1 MGPKKKR
8 ARPSCTGQPS
18 CELEALSR
26 QVELLAVAVGL
37 DNSTERAP
45 KASALR
51 ALSRL
56 RQELL
61 RRQLDG
67 AACASGAVDDPA
79 VLQLL
84 QSHALPQ
91 SLAKLLQSS
100 KAEPAL
106 QQVVLEVV
114 GIAALSSVA
123 ASETLASCGAL
134 LHALVEA
141 MYGASSSSCRVV
153 LAVLS
158 AATTIATASLG
169 CKELLHC
176 GAVPA
181 LLWVSSGPAASCS
194 SRSYQ
199 CQAAASASLAIN
211 NLVSQDCPLIAF
223 DSCGGLGTRTVA
235 AWAGCSSGQPP
246 LELQRLTP
254 GGEPELCNTISD
266 ASPRTSDKGVSTT
279 SAPPAKATITG
290 AMKTRSRVG
299 GKRALVVEA
308 AADALQLLL
317 YSAEAEEATME
328 AVANAPDKA
337 SRLALVAFQEQLWS
351 YFPLA
356 ALSGSR
362 LQRTVQS
369 LAKVVAYLALLCP
382 VSQPQLD
389 HAPDLLTSGSED
401 MGTLMVIGKPPPFLH
416 GGERSL
422 GAQLADVLK
431 CEEAAAEDFLRCHW
445 EQAPLLL
452 FREERT
458 ASSRATRSCG
468 GQISKLHQVLGLQ
481 CAEDVIELVSL
492 GVHCPAFRADEMDA
506 LVALREAAAELG
518 LPMLHKQDL
527 NLVAC
532 GKEAPGNDGN
542 GGPAQG
548 IAGEEC
554 ARALALGYTLALR
567 GLQFRSHNVSTVAA
581 ALAAAMGQAAVGAN
595 LYLTPEGSQGL
606 EAHYDDHCVFV
617 CQLAGQ
623 KQWKVFPPQVQLP
636 RLYSVRSRSQVDN
649 VHPCIFNLQPGDA
662 LYIPRGWPHEAL
674 NVATKGDCNSR
685 EPSLH
690 ITFGVE
696 VESPFEWEGL
706 LHIALHLRCQ
716 ELARDHHQSDE
727 VLSTGKLG
735 VGILPSDQG
744 LHGAT
749 ERGHSFCGDLHG
761 HDPIIVLEGL
771 LHVAVRAVG
780 NRHEQLRRA
789 CLTSATAAGNDAA
802 RLEAYFCSVL
812 KLVVS
817 EASFEE
823 ACDIVLAFLIAEA
836 MAASG
841 TASEANAGSTA
852 DLGWM
857 TWLTH
862 IPGSSAAIGKPG
874 AWLGHPAALLGC
886 PATLFAG
893 LTAQG
898 WRASDE
904 AAALRQKFVAA
915 IQDLAMVGAAN
926 LRQVLA
932 VCAALLAAYRDTR
945 ARLGNALAS
954 LQRPSVGSRSAAH

>member
-8 ARPSCTGQPS
+8 PRPSCAGQPS
-18 CELEALSR
+18 RELEALAR
-26 QVELLAVAVGL
+26 QVELLAVDVGL
-37 DNSTERAP
+37 DNAAERAP

-56 RQELL
+56 LRELL
-61 RRQLDG
+61 RRQLNG
-67 AACASGAVDDPA
+67 AACAGGAGDDHV

-84 QSHALPQ
+84 QSHALPR
-91 SLAKLLQSS
+91 SLADLLQSS
-100 KAEPAL
+100 TAEPAL

-114 GIAALSSVA
+114 GIAALSSVV
-123 ASETLASCGAL
+123 ASESLASCGAL
-134 LHALVEA
+134 LRALVEA
-141 MYGASSSSCRVV
+141 MHGTSSSSCRVL

-181 LLWVSSGPAASCS
+181 LLA
-194 SRSYQ
+194 
-199 CQAAASASLAIN
+199 
-211 NLVSQDCPLIAF
+211 
-223 DSCGGLGTRTVA
+223 VA
-235 AWAGCSSGQPP
+235 AWAGCGSGQPP
-246 LELQRLTP
+246 VELQRLTP
-254 GGEPELCNTISD
+254 GGEPGRCNTISD
-266 ASPRTSDKGVSTT
+266 ASLRTSDKGVSTT
-279 SAPPAKATITG
+279 SSPPAKATITG
-290 AMKTRSRVG
+290 AMKTRSRDE

-317 YSAEAEEATME
+317 YSAEADEATVA

-337 SRLALVAFQEQLWS
+337 ATLSLAAFQEQLWS
-351 YFPLA
+351 YFPLV

-362 LQRTVQS
+362 LQRKVQS

-382 VSQPQLD
+382 ESQPQLD
-389 HAPDLLTSGSED
+389 HAPGLLPTGSED
-401 MGTLMVIGKPPPFLH
+401 MGTSMVVGKPPPLH

-422 GAQLADVLK
+422 GSQLANVLG
-431 CEEAAAEDFLRCHW
+431 CEDAAAEDFLRCHW

-452 FREERT
+452 IREERT
-458 ASSRATRSCG
+458 LSSRPVRSWG
-468 GQISKLHQVLGLQ
+468 GQMSKLHQVLGLQ
-481 CAEDVIELVSL
+481 CAEDITELVSL

-532 GKEAPGNDGN
+532 GKEAPCGDGD

-567 GLQFRSHNVSTVAA
+567 GLQFRSHSVSTIAA

-623 KQWKVFPPQVQLP
+623 KQWKVYPAQVQLP
-636 RLYSVRSRSQVDN
+636 RLYSVRSCPQVDN
-649 VHPCIFNLQPGDA
+649 VHPCIFNLQPGDI
-662 LYIPRGWPHEAL
+662 LYIPRGWPHEAF
-674 NVATKGDCNSR
+674 NVAPKGKCNSS

-690 ITFGVE
+690 VTFGVE
-696 VESPFEWEGL
+696 VESPFQWEGL
-706 LHIALHLRCQ
+706 LHIALYLRCQ
-716 ELARDHHQSDE
+716 ERAHDHHRSDE
-727 VLSTGKLG
+727 VLFIGRIG
-735 VGILPSDQG
+735 VGILPSDQE

-749 ERGHSFCGDLHG
+749 ERGQSFCGDMHG
-761 HDPIIVLEGL
+761 HDPAIVVKGL
-771 LHVAVRAVG
+771 LHVAMRAVG
-780 NRHEQLRRA
+780 DRHEQLRRA
-789 CLTSATAAGNDAA
+789 CLTSAAVAGNDAA
-802 RLEAYFCSVL
+802 RLEANFCSVL

-823 ACDIVLAFLIAEA
+823 ACDIVSAFLIAEA
-836 MAASG
+836 MAVSG
-841 TASEANAGSTA
+841 TASEVNAGSTT

-862 IPGSSAAIGKPG
+862 IPASSAAFGKPG
-874 AWLGHPAALLGC
+874 ARVILQHC
-886 PATLFAG
+886 
-893 LTAQG
+893 
-898 WRASDE
+898 S
-904 AAALRQKFVAA
+904 AALRHCSLGSRRRAGGQRFEAA
-915 IQDLAMVGAAN
+915 VLDLAMVGAAD
-926 LRQVLA
+926 LSQVLA
-932 VCAALLAAYRDTR
+932 FRAALLAAYRDTR

-954 LQRPSVGSRSAAH
+954 LHPPSVGGRSAAL

>member
-8 ARPSCTGQPS
+8 SRPPSFAGQPS
-18 CELEALSR
+18 RELETLAR
-26 QVELLAVAVGL
+26 QVQLLAADVGP
-37 DNSTERAP
+37 DDAAERAP
-45 KASALR
+45 KAIALR

-56 RQELL
+56 RRELL

-67 AACASGAVDDPA
+67 AAAAGGAGDDPA

-84 QSHALPQ
+84 RSHALPQ
-91 SLAKLLQSS
+91 SLANLLQSS
-100 KAEPAL
+100 KAKPAL

-134 LHALVEA
+134 LRALVEA
-141 MYGASSSSCRVV
+141 MHRASSSSCRVL
-153 LAVLS
+153 LAALS

-181 LLWVSSGPAASCS
+181 LLS
-194 SRSYQ
+194 
-199 CQAAASASLAIN
+199 
-211 NLVSQDCPLIAF
+211 
-223 DSCGGLGTRTVA
+223 VA
-235 AWAGCSSGQPP
+235 AWAGRSSGQPP
-246 LELQRLTP
+246 VELQCLPAGGQP
-254 GGEPELCNTISD
+254 GWCKYSSD
-266 ASPRTSDKGVSTT
+266 ASPRTSDRGVSTT
-279 SAPPAKATITG
+279 SAPLAKATIAGARKTG
-290 AMKTRSRVG
+290 SGVG

-317 YSAEAEEATME
+317 YSAKAEEATV
-328 AVANAPDKA
+328 AAAANAPDKA
-337 SRLALVAFQEQLWS
+337 ATLALVAFQEQLWS
-351 YFPLA
+351 YYPLA

-382 VSQPQLD
+382 VSQPQL
-389 HAPDLLTSGSED
+389 HQAPGLLWTGRED
-401 MGTLMVIGKPPPFLH
+401 MGTSMVVGKPPPFLH

-422 GAQLADVLK
+422 EAQLADVLD

-452 FREERT
+452 IREERT
-458 ASSRATRSCG
+458 SSSRPVRSSG
-468 GQISKLHQVLGLQ
+468 GQISKLHQVLGLH
-481 CAEDVIELVSL
+481 CAEDAIELVSL

-518 LPMLHKQDL
+518 LPMLHEQDL

-532 GKEAPGNDGN
+532 GKEAPGGDGS
-542 GGPAQG
+542 GGPAKG

-554 ARALALGYTLALR
+554 AQALALGYTLALR
-567 GLQFRSHNVSTVAA
+567 GLQFRSHNVATIAV

-623 KQWKVFPPQVQLP
+623 KQWKVFPAQVQLP

-649 VHPCIFNLQPGDA
+649 NVHPCIFNLQPGDV

-674 NVATKGDCNSR
+674 NLAQKGNCNSS

-716 ELARDHHQSDE
+716 ELAHDHNRSDE

-735 VGILPSDQG
+735 VGTLASDQE
-744 LHGAT
+744 LHGTT
-749 ERGHSFCGDLHG
+749 ERGHLDCGDLHG
-761 HDPIIVLEGL
+761 HDPAIVVEGL

-780 NRHEQLRRA
+780 NRHEQLRRT
-789 CLTSATAAGNDAA
+789 CLTSAAAAGNDAA
-802 RLEAYFCSVL
+802 RLETSFCSVL

-823 ACDIVLAFLIAEA
+823 ACDIVSAFLIAEA

-841 TASEANAGSTA
+841 TASEVNAGSST

-862 IPGSSAAIGKPG
+862 IPASSAAISKPG
-874 AWLGHPAALLGC
+874 ARHCHPAALLGC
-886 PATLFAG
+886 PALFAG
-893 LTAQG
+893 LAAPG

-904 AAALRQKFVAA
+904 AAALRQRFDAA
-915 IQDLAMVGAAN
+915 VLDLTMLGAAD
-926 LRQVLA
+926 LSQVLA
-932 VCAALLAAYRDTR
+932 VRAALLAAYCDTR

-954 LQRPSVGSRSAAH
+954 LHPPFVDGRSAAL